1 MEHCSAPKSA
11 IGYADDNEAR
21 KGSCTPS
28 MVIEDFLILPHNDRF
43 RQTSWLFHWTA
54 RKKKSCTPSM
64 VNEEK
69 FFQWG
74 DKHVYVYVLV
84 GCFQSWA
91 KFFVKNKNATSK
103 PSTKVNP
110 GDLFTC

>member
-1 MEHCSAPKSA
+1 MNQHMQNKEYAWRIVLHGK

-28 MVIEDFLILPHNDRF
+28 MVNKDFLILPHNDRF

-54 RKKKSCTPSM
+54 RKKKSCTSPM

-69 FFQWG
+69 FF
-74 DKHVYVYVLV
+74 HL
-84 GCFQSWA
+84 
-91 KFFVKNKNATSK
+91 TEE
-103 PSTKVNP
+103 
-110 GDLFTC
+110 LETCLSE